1 MGTEVDLHLALAC
14 QHLLWNGPPGGPER
28 SPVLRACTTSTA
40 RPRGPANLTRSLAE
54 PGPSREALMAAVRAQ
69 PARLSIGSLQRPGE
83 RAVTRARWHPQQP
96 VFRPGRR
103 GCDTAPGAAHDSMG
117 CRLRA
122 DAPLV
127 RTIAVANYCT
137 GARVKDVD
145 SVVILGHHSL
155 PSRLLRSNRPAP
167 GSSALGPEAP
177 LGSGLVPSQEQ
188 PGVHA
193 RYSGQPASG
202 PAGHCCLPVAGGL
215 EVSPGEGPMPLAL
228 SRPERTVKV
237 VARSSWR
244 SMGGGAT

>member
-137 GARVKDVD
+137 GARVRDVD
-145 SVVILGHHSL
+145 SVVILGWLASKRGSTL
-155 PSRLLRSNRPAP
+155 APEAMSANRVRPMALAVAARATLAGLCCWGVRVRRRSRQGPGCWQTAAARSKIARRPQAEPSRLIPSRASV
-167 GSSALGPEAP
+167 GPD
-177 LGSGLVPSQEQ
+177 
-188 PGVHA
+188 
-193 RYSGQPASG
+193 
-202 PAGHCCLPVAGGL
+202 
-215 EVSPGEGPMPLAL
+215 
-228 SRPERTVKV
+228 
-237 VARSSWR
+237 
-244 SMGGGAT
+244 

>member
-1 MGTEVDLHLALAC
+1 MGYGNLTNCGCRPGSGVRWELFAMGTEVDLHLALAC

-145 SVVILGHHSL
+145 
-155 PSRLLRSNRPAP
+155 
-167 GSSALGPEAP
+167 
-177 LGSGLVPSQEQ
+177 
-188 PGVHA
+188 
-193 RYSGQPASG
+193 
-202 PAGHCCLPVAGGL
+202 
-215 EVSPGEGPMPLAL
+215 
-228 SRPERTVKV
+228 
-237 VARSSWR
+237 
-244 SMGGGAT
+244 